1 MADDIYSPLV
11 AGVELDEII
20 PPGVPEDLL
29 DYGYRSCGL
38 SDTRRT
44 GEEQMGQV
52 PGLNIRFQALDDLVL
67 ADDIVE
73 PVRAVLLDPDL
84 LFNRDPSFMWF
95 ELSIYQYSFRLSS
108 L

>member
-11 AGVELDEII
+11 AGVKLDEII
-20 PPGVPEDLL
+20 PPGLPEDLL

-38 SDTRRT
+38 SDARRT

-52 PGLNIRFQALDDLVL
+52 PGLDIGFQAPDDLVL
-67 ADDIVE
+67 ADDVVE

-84 LFNRDPSFMWF
+84 LFNRDPSSMWF